1 MESTVKPTARLMVIA
16 LVGVVTSLAAVV
28 NFVLAVVHNRIPWHV
43 EAREFYLAVGRSYT
57 EGFAI
62 GFFLCFSLA
71 VAATAVA
78 GTLGQQ
84 RPSAQRRPVSDE
96 QRRLPKGWGTD

>member
-1 MESTVKPTARLMVIA
+1 MESTVKSTVRIMVIA
-16 LVGVVTSLAAVV
+16 LVGVGTSLAAVFH
-28 NFVLAVVHNRIPWHV
+28 FVLTVVHNSIPWRP

-78 GTLGQQ
+78 GIL
-84 RPSAQRRPVSDE
+84 E
-96 QRRLPKGWGTD
+96 QRGSPEP